1 MDYQTQYNQ
10 KLVTADE
17 AVKVIK
23 SGDWVDYAW
32 TTGTPVALDAA
43 LAARAD
49 ELEDVK
55 VRGGILLWTPE
66 IFKVENTAEHFT
78 WNSWHMSGIERRA
91 INDGFAFYSPMR
103 FSELPKYYSCLLYT
117 SRCV

>member
-55 VRGGILLWTPE
+55 VRGGILLWTPG
-66 IFKVENTAEHFT
+66 N
-78 WNSWHMSGIERRA
+78 
-91 INDGFAFYSPMR
+91 
-103 FSELPKYYSCLLYT
+103 L
-117 SRCV
+117 

>member
-55 VRGGILLWTPE
+55 VRGGILL
-66 IFKVENTAEHFT
+66 VD
-78 WNSWHMSGIERRA
+78 SG
-91 INDGFAFYSPMR
+91 N
-103 FSELPKYYSCLLYT
+103 L
-117 SRCV
+117 